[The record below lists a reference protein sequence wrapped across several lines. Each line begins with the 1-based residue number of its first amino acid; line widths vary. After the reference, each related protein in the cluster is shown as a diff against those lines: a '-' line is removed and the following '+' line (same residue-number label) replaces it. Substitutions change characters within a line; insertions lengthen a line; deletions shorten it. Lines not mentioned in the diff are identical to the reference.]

1 MRPREPRPRLAD
13 DREVQI
19 LLVVNSS
26 PEGRL
31 SGTATVVAAD
41 GATPDPELARP
52 FSGSL
57 ELLACLEDLTQPNA
71 RPAAAGSSE
80 RSSS

>member
-1 MRPREPRPRLAD
+1 LAD

-31 SGTATVVAAD
+31 SGTVTVVDAEC
-41 GATPDPELARP
+41 ATPGTAPARS

-57 ELLACLEDLTQPNA
+57 ELLACLEDLTQPHA
-71 RPAAAGSSE
+71 RPAAPGLSE
-80 RSSS
+80 RSPS